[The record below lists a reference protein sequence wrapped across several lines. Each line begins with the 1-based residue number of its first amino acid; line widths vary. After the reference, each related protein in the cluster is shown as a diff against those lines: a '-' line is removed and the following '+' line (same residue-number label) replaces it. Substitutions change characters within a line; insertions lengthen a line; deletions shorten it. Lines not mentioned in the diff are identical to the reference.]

1 MVHRLAGLYADEYA
15 PDRAFGVLL
24 LATARQAPAALR
36 RWRAAARASRR
47 SDDAIGLVERELHPC
62 AVGVGRRVGG
72 RRRRGRRGAAG
83 DQVHRRRLPSDEL
96 LAAGYD
102 VAFTGSGG
110 TTGSPSPRASA
121 STRWSTGFEGQPAFD
136 GEVEARAISAVCGG
150 VRVWSLYVP
159 NGRAPGDPH
168 FVYKLDWL
176 TALRDRAALWL
187 AHDPAAQIAL
197 AGDWNRTDR
206 CRRLGHRGIRGKTH
220 VTDAERAAFDAFAQA
235 GHTDAA
241 RPHLD
246 TAKTT
251 RSGTTNS
258 CGSPATRACG
268 STSCCAHRR

>member
-1 MVHRLAGLYADEYA
+1 MMRLASWNVNSIRARSESVVAWAVDADV
-15 PDRAFGVLL
+15 DVV
-24 LATARQAPAALR
+24 ALQETKCT
-36 RWRAAARASRR
+36 
-47 SDDAIGLVERELHPC
+47 DDGFPVM
-62 AVGVGRRVGG
+62 
-72 RRRRGRRGAAG
+72 
-83 DQVHRRRLPSDEL
+83 SF

-110 TTGSPSPRASA
+110 YNGVAIAS
-121 STRWSTGFEGQPAFD
+121 RIGLDEVEYGFEGQPAFD

-197 AGDWNRTDR
+197 AGDWNVAPTDADVWDTAEFE
-206 CRRLGHRGIRGKTH
+206 GKTH

-235 GHTDAA
+235 GYTDAA
-241 RPHLD
+241 RPYLD
-246 TAKTT
+246 TAKTYT
-251 RSGTTNS
+251 FWDYQQLRFPRNQGMRIDFVL
-258 CGSPATRACG
+258 CSPALNDRVFDASIDKAARKEPG
-268 STSCCAHRR
+268 ASDHAPVVLDMR